1 MRVHTHLPPRLPH
14 HDHLKL
20 PTDLNVVVGTN
31 DLTSPSL
38 NIKKVTSIVMHKDF
52 EKFTMDND
60 IALLL
65 LGSPI
70 SSSDLEVPICM
81 PPKTS
86 PSKWHEC
93 WVAGWGLT
101 NSDDKKSMKTDL
113 MKAPM
118 VITGWEECLK
128 VFPSLTKNMLCAG
141 YENESYDACQ
151 GDSGGPLA
159 CTTRPGSKWYQ
170 VGIISWGRSCGMK
183 YTPGIYTVLANYILW
198 IEKVT
203 KMEGRPLG
211 VRMKIRRRLQNG
223 KPEITCTFH
232 MASPMSSCALGL
244 GHPADYSL
252 PKQRTAI
259 KHLYRCSTSL
269 LIRGMQI
276 KMTVSQ
282 NGNHQMAARA
292 GGGVGKERGTA
303 SPAGWSADL
312 HSPSGSQYGDASKG

>member
-1 MRVHTHLPPRLPH
+1 MFLSSILLLIAHALGADVGCGERPMYDRRTQYSRIIGGLEAEVGEFPWQVSIQVNNVHLCGGAILSAWWILTAAHCFYPG
-14 HDHLKL
+14 KL
-20 PTDLNVVVGTN
+20 SPTDLNVVVGTN

-211 VRMKIRRRLQNG
+211 VRMKVPANQRKLESTQ
-223 KPEITCTFH
+223 
-232 MASPMSSCALGL
+232 ASKCPLPSSLRCELLLGL
-244 GHPADYSL
+244 LSL
-252 PKQRTAI
+252 MILR
-259 KHLYRCSTSL
+259 SFS
-269 LIRGMQI
+269 
-276 KMTVSQ
+276 SW
-282 NGNHQMAARA
+282 
-292 GGGVGKERGTA
+292 E
-303 SPAGWSADL
+303 
-312 HSPSGSQYGDASKG
+312 